1 MKLASGFCIP
11 EPLPV
16 HTGIKGRQVHPLI
29 RFLLRSRVDEKSADL
44 HKAVHL
50 CFVPGWR
57 NGAISGVPLISDS
70 PEHFNWESKF
80 LKSKIT
86 DDRVFFKMPFRLCP
100 SGCGRF
106 LSADDGHDRCLQC
119 LGRRHAE
126 AAFVDDSC
134 VCCGRMSMI
143 SLRSRL
149 SFMKGLAPSAATR
162 ADLSGSS
169 RGSPA
174 DALGDLRVT
183 VRASPP
189 GTPPRTSYSSRSEH
203 PVRFPG
209 DFAGLA
215 HGAPSISFGAPSV
228 DRMSIAASGDGF
240 TSSEDEGAVGLPP
253 SGVVATAAPDPELTA
268 MLARAAVSIGLE
280 VNRPPSPE
288 PSRLDD
294 WFLGAGRGS
303 QPRPAPV
310 PFFPE
315 VHEEL
320 TSSWMAPFTARSR
333 SSASSVLTTLDG
345 GVARGYAGIP
355 QVERAVAV
363 HLCPRNA
370 ATWRNRPRLP
380 SKACKLTA
388 ALAAKAY
395 SAAGQ
400 AASALHAMAILQV
413 HQAKALKQVHE
424 GSTD

>member
-1 MKLASGFCIP
+1 MHNIRDGIHSTSL
-11 EPLPV
+11 PL
-16 HTGIKGRQVHPLI
+16 TGL
-29 RFLLRSRVDEKSADL
+29 
-44 HKAVHL
+44 
-50 CFVPGWR
+50 
-57 NGAISGVPLISDS
+57 
-70 PEHFNWESKF
+70 
-80 LKSKIT
+80 
-86 DDRVFFKMPFRLCP
+86 
-100 SGCGRF
+100 
-106 LSADDGHDRCLQC
+106 
-119 LGRRHAE
+119 
-126 AAFVDDSC
+126 C

-162 ADLSGSS
+162 PDLSGSS
-169 RGSPA
+169 R
-174 DALGDLRVT
+174 
-183 VRASPP
+183 
-189 GTPPRTSYSSRSEH
+189 
-203 PVRFPG
+203 
-209 DFAGLA
+209 
-215 HGAPSISFGAPSV
+215 
-228 DRMSIAASGDGF
+228 
-240 TSSEDEGAVGLPP
+240 GAVGLPP

-424 GSTD
+424 GSTDPGLRTVTDFALRATKVTARSLRKAMSTMVVQERHLWLNLAEMKDVDKARFLDAPISQDGDECVT